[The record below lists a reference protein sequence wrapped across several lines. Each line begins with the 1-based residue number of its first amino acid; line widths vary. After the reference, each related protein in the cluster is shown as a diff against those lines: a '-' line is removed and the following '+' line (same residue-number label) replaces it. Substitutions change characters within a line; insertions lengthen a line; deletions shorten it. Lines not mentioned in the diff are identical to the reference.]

1 MIRLSMLIS
10 LMSISIIGMDMDL
23 CCWVWLVGCLLVLV
37 VVRCEVVYEC
47 LVMLLF
53 FVVVVFVDCGFV
65 EFWDGVFEVF

>member
-1 MIRLSMLIS
+1 MLIS

-53 FVVVVFVDCGFV
+53 FFVVVFVDCGFV